1 VTKPPSVPADRF
13 ENRDGASSG
22 PVGSGGTG
30 SASRG
35 TELLPREINLGGNSW
50 SQRAFDV
57 LASSFGLLVSAPFF
71 AVATLAILLED
82 GLPVLYRQSRVG
94 RAGVCFVLF
103 KLRTMYC
110 GREGPVITAAGDSR
124 VTRIGKLLRQ
134 YKLDELPQLWNVL
147 RGEMSLVGP
156 RPEVPQYVDLDA
168 AEWQAT
174 LQWRP
179 GITDL
184 ATLVYRN
191 EEELLGRSS
200 TPEKYYKERI
210 LPDKLALN
218 LDYLRARS
226 FGRDLKLVA
235 LSVRHSCWPSSFD
248 ARTVKRTFSYKDES

>member
-1 VTKPPSVPADRF
+1 VSL
-13 ENRDGASSG
+13 GL
-22 PVGSGGTG
+22 VGSGGTR
-30 SASRG
+30 SSSKG
-35 TELLPREINLGGNSW
+35 TESLPRQIKLGGNSC
-50 SQRAFDV
+50 SQRVIDV

-71 AVATLAILLED
+71 AAATLAIWLED

-124 VTRIGKLLRQ
+124 VTRIGKLLRK

-147 RGEMSLVGP
+147 RGDMSLVGP

-168 AEWQAT
+168 AEWQAI

-200 TPEKYYKERI
+200 TPEKYYTERI
-210 LPDKLALN
+210 LPHKLALN
-218 LDYLRARS
+218 RDYLRARS
-226 FGRDLKLVA
+226 FGLDLKLVA
-235 LSVRHSCWPSSFD
+235 LSVRHSFWPSSFD
-248 ARTVKRTFSYKDES
+248 APTVKRTFSCKDES